1 MMHILLKCAQ
11 MYLEASFKLK
21 ATEDRNIAEKTKG
34 VSAQR
39 SDVEEG
45 WFFFSQTVLHSFF
58 WVCLFILFYLT
69 LSFPLARIVEWAPTN
84 RLKLFE
90 LVRSVK

>member
-45 WFFFSQTVLHSFF
+45 WFSFSQTVFTAFLGFVCSF
-58 WVCLFILFYLT
+58 CFIL
-69 LSFPLARIVEWAPTN
+69 LSVFHLPE
-84 RLKLFE
+84 
-90 LVRSVK
+90 